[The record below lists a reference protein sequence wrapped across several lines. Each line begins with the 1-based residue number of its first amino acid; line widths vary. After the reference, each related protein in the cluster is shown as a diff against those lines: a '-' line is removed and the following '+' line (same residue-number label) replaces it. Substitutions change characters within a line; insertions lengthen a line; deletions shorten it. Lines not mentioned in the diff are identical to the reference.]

1 MEKVDLS
8 ALINSTIALENK
20 VNREIIVRVNEQCPA
35 VHTNEFAL
43 TLTTILKYLINNA
56 IFYSPNST
64 PIIISSEPELAPL
77 HIKISIVNIS
87 NIDYSKEDLSL
98 FFEPLKTLQPYSS
111 H

>member
-8 ALINSTIALENK
+8 TLINSTIALENK

-56 IFYSPNST
+56 IFYSLIQP
-64 PIIISSEPELAPL
+64 PL
-77 HIKISIVNIS
+77 LFLLN
-87 NIDYSKEDLSL
+87 LS
-98 FFEPLKTLQPYSS
+98 
-111 H
+111 